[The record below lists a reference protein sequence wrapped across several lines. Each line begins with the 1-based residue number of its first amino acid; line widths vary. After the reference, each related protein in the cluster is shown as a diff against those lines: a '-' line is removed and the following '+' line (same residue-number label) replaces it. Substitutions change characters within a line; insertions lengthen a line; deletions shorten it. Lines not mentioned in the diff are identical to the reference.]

1 MVGVQLERGPWRWRL
16 HQNRWLQKA
25 VNIVYARQQFSPSK
39 GEHMVAKT
47 AKTVKVVRS
56 AKTVRQVKPAGRT
69 AGGGKP
75 VPSFPRQQQKL
86 VDPWQTPIAKDFAPP
101 RLQQRT
107 PQHTK
112 PGGAALTIQRGGG
125 AATKVT
131 KLAVRE
137 DRVAK
142 KRGVVE
148 PPKKTTKKDSGRPLK
163 FNRDDSLKLTP
174 KSIKALAQLVKL
186 QLEGK
191 PITKRKQYPTR
202 SSTIVRVPN
211 EILDLVKQQI
221 AAYRRKK
228 AESK

>member
-1 MVGVQLERGPWRWRL
+1 M
-16 HQNRWLQKA
+16 A
-25 VNIVYARQQFSPSK
+25 
-39 GEHMVAKT
+39 AKT

-56 AKTVRQVKPAGRT
+56 VKTVRVVKPAGRVVGS
-69 AGGGKP
+69 AKP
-75 VPSFPRQQQKL
+75 VPSFPRSPKP
-86 VDPWQTPIAKDFAPP
+86 VDPWQTPIAKDFPAAP
-101 RLQQRT
+101 RVQRA
-107 PQHTK
+107 PQHQP
-112 PGGAALTIQRGGG
+112 PGTAALTIQRGGG
-125 AATKVT
+125 GSTKVT
-131 KLAVRE
+131 KAAVRE

-148 PPKKTTKKDSGRPLK
+148 PPKTTKKDSGRPLK
-163 FNRDDSLKLTP
+163 FNRDDSLQLTP

-211 EILDLVKQQI
+211 EILEMVKQQI

-228 AESK
+228 AEAK